1 MAQITGQAGVNL
13 SSDLAAYLS
22 AQNGNVTSEQLSEI
36 INQYLTGGDKIAAQ
50 GGNLATG
57 IYKRFGEFDT
67 VQGKV
72 ETVTTGLWTG
82 DTGSLTSFFTSSDQT
97 AASKEYYLNVY
108 STDPGSDEGAE
119 VQYAVAFGN
128 KYGSGSTSLANDDTS
143 FQATKAT
150 YAQYR
155 QILLEQDDELF
166 SFASASGG
174 TIDSEDIFVINVAR
188 ARYKESMDPG
198 NLEFKLS
205 GSNGVFNY
213 IDDSGKKFSDT
224 VGKAGRVFN
233 ICSGSL
239 NLGTED
245 PATVAQKYTSAS
257 AASGQGYGLFY
268 PDQGI
273 IVLNPAAIMA
283 EVGDGIAI
291 QNGVFASG
299 SVGGSSLYKG
309 FAREGYNQFILHH
322 MLEGGADFQARR
334 VENLSTSHYFVRAQN
349 REFNFSN
356 NPTFVT
362 GSDGTFRESSFE
374 SNPKTYITSIGLMN
388 DANEMLAVAKTSQ
401 PIEKSFDKEVLIK
414 VKLDF

>member
-22 AQNGNVTSEQLSEI
+22 SQNGNVTSEQLSEI
-36 INQYLTGGDKIAAQ
+36 INQYLSGGDKIASQ

-57 IYKRFGEFDT
+57 IYKRFGEYDT

-82 DTGSLTSFFTSSDQT
+82 DTGSLSSFFTSSTQT
-97 AASKEYYLNVY
+97 DASTEYYLNVY
-108 STDPGSDEGAE
+108 NADPATDENAE

-128 KYGSGSTSLANDDTS
+128 KYGSGSTSLTVDDNS
-143 FQATKAT
+143 LQATKAT

-174 TIDSEDIFVINVAR
+174 TIDSDDIYVINVAR

-198 NLEFKLS
+198 NLQFKLS
-205 GSNGVFNY
+205 GSNGVFDF
-213 IDDSGKKFSDT
+213 IDDSGKKFSDS

-233 ICSGSL
+233 IVSGSL
-239 NLGTED
+239 NLGTEN
-245 PATVAQKYTSAS
+245 PATVVDNYSSGSTSF
-257 AASGQGYGLFY
+257 GQGFGLFY
-268 PDQGI
+268 PDLGI
-273 IVLNPAAIMA
+273 IVLNPAAIHGT
-283 EVGDGIAI
+283 VGDSYD
-291 QNGVFASG
+291 SG
-299 SVGGSSLYKG
+299 SNALASLYKG
-309 FAREGYNQFILHH
+309 FDYEGKNQYLLHH
-322 MLEGGADFQARR
+322 MLEGGGDFQARR

-374 SNPKTYITSIGLMN
+374 TNPKTYITSIGLMN

>member
-22 AQNGNVTSEQLSEI
+22 SQNGNVTSEQLSEI
-36 INQYLTGGDKIAAQ
+36 INQYLSGGDKIASQ

-57 IYKRFGEFDT
+57 IYKRFGEYDT

-82 DTGSLTSFFTSSDQT
+82 DTGSLSTFFTSSTQT
-97 AASKEYYLNVY
+97 DASLEYYLNVY
-108 STDPGSDEGAE
+108 NADPATDENAE

-128 KYGSGSTSLANDDTS
+128 KYGSGSTSLTVDDNS
-143 FQATKAT
+143 LQATKAT

-174 TIDSEDIFVINVAR
+174 TIDSEDIYVINVAR

-198 NLEFKLS
+198 NLQFKLS
-205 GSNGVFNY
+205 GSNGVFDF
-213 IDDSGKKFSDT
+213 IDDSGKKFSDS

-233 ICSGSL
+233 IVSGSL
-239 NLGTED
+239 NLGTEN
-245 PATVAQKYTSAS
+245 PATVVDNYSSAS
-257 AASGQGYGLFY
+257 VSSGQGFGLFY
-268 PDQGI
+268 PDLGI
-273 IVLNPAAIMA
+273 IVLNPAAIHGT
-283 EVGDGIAI
+283 VGDSYD
-291 QNGVFASG
+291 SG
-299 SVGGSSLYKG
+299 SNALASLYKG
-309 FAREGYNQFILHH
+309 FDYEGKNQYLLHH
-322 MLEGGADFQARR
+322 MLEGGGDFQARR

-356 NPTFVT
+356 NPTFVI
-362 GSDGTFRESSFE
+362 GLDGIFRELFFE
-374 SNPKTYITSIGLMN
+374 INFKTYITSIGLMN